1 MLPLP
6 SQRIAWLSV
15 VVGSSKPLA
24 APISV
29 KLMPS
34 VVVATRMV
42 MTSLFAFLGL
52 PVTIFVSAQFGVL
65 GHRVAVGAALS
76 CYST

>member
-6 SQRIAWLSV
+6 SQRIALEAV
-15 VVGSSKPLA
+15 LVGSWRPLA
-24 APISV
+24 APMSV

-34 VVVATRMV
+34 GVVATRMV

-52 PVTIFVSAQFGVL
+52 PVSMLVSA
-65 GHRVAVGAALS
+65 
-76 CYST
+76 